1 MKELQ
6 INLNL
11 SPSTES
17 YEIKDALNIVLLDIK
32 HDLLEKQIKTNLTI
46 KHSDAFS
53 LTLNNESINFTCE
66 CQDNEKDCHCSIEEI
81 IRRQIFKQLGIL
93 GVCGCGENCGCH

>member
-6 INLNL
+6 IHLNL

-32 HDLLEKQIKTNLTI
+32 HDLLEKQIKTNLTLEKADTI
-46 KHSDAFS
+46 S
-53 LTLNNESINFTCE
+53 LLLNNEEVNLACE
-66 CQDNEKDCHCSIEEI
+66 CQESEADCHCSLEDR
-81 IRRQIFKQLGIL
+81 IRKQIFEHLGISSI
-93 GVCGCGENCGCH
+93 CGCGENCGCH